1 MPLLTASRSHKAGVF
16 QILKHTRLHF
26 HSLAE
31 CLSQRQSYSSR
42 ARNEARTTIL
52 TLYSHR
58 LERKIPVQ
66 LSLVA
71 TKA

>member
-1 MPLLTASRSHKAGVF
+1 MPQLTASRSHKAGVY
-16 QILKHTRLHF
+16 QISKHTRLHF

-52 TLYSHR
+52 TLYSHK

-66 LSLVA
+66 PSLVA